1 MEPFP
6 GNGFREDIVNRKN
19 GYRMG
24 DSTLQWQPI
33 RKQDVPPQIME
44 TVQAVVDK
52 LPDLPLSVNKIIE
65 MASDDNTD
73 MSELVELVSS
83 DPTLVSN
90 ILRVVNSSYY
100 GLSHK
105 TDNLHLAIV
114 LLGFAEVR
122 KIALKNYVSQTVGGK
137 EIKGYDTKE
146 LWEHSYLVSTCAEI
160 FSPEDDQQLRGTL
173 MTLGLLHDV
182 SKFALYP
189 LAVMLKEKGIRPKR
203 TSELS
208 ESSYLLEKEEALFE
222 VNHAI
227 VGSLL
232 AKKWKLSDRFI
243 SVLEYH
249 HYPSF
254 FDRGEIPDEYIHEI
268 TAISLADYLVHVYTD
283 TANILPM
290 PMPEFFNIAGVK
302 PSPEDILTSET
313 VAKLDKAKIFM
324 GSAE

>member
-1 MEPFP
+1 MAGTESQWYP
-6 GNGFREDIVNRKN
+6 RRKEE
-19 GYRMG
+19 
-24 DSTLQWQPI
+24 
-33 RKQDVPPQIME
+33 VPPQTME
-44 TVQAVVDK
+44 TVQALVEK

-65 MASDDNTD
+65 MAADDNTD

-90 ILRVVNSSYY
+90 ILKVVNSSYY

-114 LLGFAEVR
+114 LLGFTEVR

-137 EIKGYDTKE
+137 GTREYDTKE

-160 FSPEDDQQLRGTL
+160 FSPPDDQQIRGTL
-173 MTLGLLHDV
+173 MTLGLMHDV
-182 SKFALYP
+182 SKFALYS
-189 LAVMLKEKGIRPKR
+189 LALMLKEKGIRPQGI
-203 TSELS
+203 SNLS
-208 ESSYLLEKEEALFE
+208 ESSYLLEKEEKLFE

-254 FDRGEIPDEYIHEI
+254 FDKSEFPEEYIQEI
-268 TAISLADYLVHVYTD
+268 AAISISDYLVHMYSGT
-283 TANILPM
+283 TNILPM
-290 PMPEFFNIAGVK
+290 PAPEFFEIAGMK
-302 PSPEDILTSET
+302 SAPENILTPT
-313 VAKLDKAKIFM
+313 VVAKLDKARNFM
-324 GSAE
+324 GFVE